1 MANSPQATKRA
12 RQAEGR
18 RHHNVA
24 RRSMLRTHIKT
35 VIKAIDTGDKDAAEA
50 AYKLA
55 APIIDRIAQQGLI
68 HKNKA
73 ARHKSRLHA
82 KIRAL

>member
-12 RQAEGR
+12 RQGERR

-24 RRSMLRTHIKT
+24 RRSMLRTRIKK
-35 VIKAIDTGDKDAAEA
+35 VIKAIDSGDKDAAEA

-55 APIIDRIAQQGLI
+55 LPVIDRVAQQGLI
-68 HKNKA
+68 HKSKA

-82 KIRAL
+82 KIHAL

>member
-24 RRSMLRTHIKT
+24 RRSMLRTQIKK
-35 VIKAIDTGDKDAAEA
+35 VIKAIETGDKDTAET

-55 APIIDRIAQQGLI
+55 APVIDRIAQQGLI